1 MLNNGIKDICN
12 GTTSDA
18 ITSASKVSLPKKF
31 IQVKAYAKKEHITR
45 GIIADG
51 IATARVLMKAC
62 PNPSLKR
69 TSL

>member
-1 MLNNGIKDICN
+1 MLNNGIKDICK

-31 IQVKAYAKKEHITR
+31 IQVKAYAKKEHITK
-45 GIIADG
+45 GMMEDG
-51 IATARVLMKAC
+51 IATARVLIKAC
-62 PNPSLKR
+62 PNPSLKS